1 MVNALDISVEQLID
15 KVEEMHR
22 DGQRFVTITAMDT
35 GEAFVLYYHFDK
47 DLILT
52 NIRLSVPKE
61 QEIPSISKVYFSAL
75 LVENELQDLFGIK
88 FKDIVVDYGGK
99 LILGEQS
106 PITPQARIEIVR
118 KKADGAAKGDENNG

>member
-1 MVNALDISVEQLID
+1 MVNALDIGVEQLID

-61 QEIPSISKVYFSAL
+61 QEVPSISKVYFL
-75 LVENELQDLFGIK
+75 L
-88 FKDIVVDYGGK
+88 Y
-99 LILGEQS
+99 
-106 PITPQARIEIVR
+106 
-118 KKADGAAKGDENNG
+118 